1 MKHQNNVNSAV
12 QFVVC
17 SEKKGKN
24 FYFNQKMEETDR
36 VACRNGE
43 LISDPNFNPGAKYN
57 VQPLTPSV
65 SDRAE
70 Q

>member
-1 MKHQNNVNSAV
+1 
-12 QFVVC
+12 
-17 SEKKGKN
+17 
-24 FYFNQKMEETDR
+24 MEETDR

-65 SDRAE
+65 LDRAE